1 MNPAWMWTVGLVV
14 IHGQFTLNQTTC
26 VKNVLA
32 TFGVDFLG
40 QTKTCMN
47 EWHNKKMSPWGIKS
61 SSMNQKHLCCSPK
74 ESGDPTD
81 CVPFLVWQFSIL
93 KFTLEKKQPV
103 VSYRLKSMVYFKLI
117 WTSHVMDRPPAD
129 PQRSKY
135 FLQRLR
141 GPPGPWPE
149 LTAGT

>member
-47 EWHNKKMSPWGIKS
+47 GTTKRCPPGVSNHPPWIKNTYAVHPRNHN
-61 SSMNQKHLCCSPK
+61 
-74 ESGDPTD
+74 PTYLRRT
-81 CVPFLVWQFSIL
+81 VPILVWQFYSKIYIG
-93 KFTLEKKQPV
+93 KKNNQWF
-103 VSYRLKSMVYFKLI
+103 LIGLNHGLFQANLDITCGKS
-117 WTSHVMDRPPAD
+117 MDRPPAD

-141 GPPGPWPE
+141 GPPGRG
-149 LTAGT
+149 AGA